1 MKNGQTEIVTIAVD
15 KSKKKAFLE
24 MLKLF
29 DFVKIES
36 PNEFISRYIKTAPK
50 KNLLSEKEIL
60 AEISQN
66 RSQKK

>member
-1 MKNGQTEIVTIAVD
+1 MRNGQSEIVTIAVD

-36 PNEFISRYIKTAPK
+36 PKEFITRYIQTAPK
-50 KNLLSEKEIL
+50 SNLSEKEIL
-60 AEISQN
+60 AEIAQN
-66 RSQKK
+66 RRQKK